1 MRYLQ
6 TRSTSVDY
14 DFFGPKTAS
23 WWATSYGQY
32 TVLENFT
39 VILELS
45 PSQQWQWR
53 IYIGGI
59 PSNRR
64 DRFGRQIHYALAG
77 DGSDG
82 QAGEDA
88 VFFHKVLYFLL
99 NPYSQDVFQRKGRL
113 LELGKQFDGI
123 FDQSY
128 IDGLDHD
135 RHSDTVTQDIAAKLK
150 KLGEELPE
158 VSELTTAPIFTR
170 PSAAIVQR
178 NTIVQFLHMAKALK
192 MKSDKPLTL
201 AILNLP
207 PTEED
212 IQSLWQKSPNADSLL
227 LFVYE
232 GLSPKD
238 PASGLL
244 FDMAQ
249 KKTPL
254 PISRQPEQK
263 SQTAQKKIPLGIIGI
278 AVFVALLIII
288 VALIASRGKTS
299 KQQSFLQEGL
309 K

>member
-1 MRYLQ
+1 
-6 TRSTSVDY
+6 
-14 DFFGPKTAS
+14 
-23 WWATSYGQY
+23 
-32 TVLENFT
+32 
-39 VILELS
+39 
-45 PSQQWQWR
+45 
-53 IYIGGI
+53 
-59 PSNRR
+59 
-64 DRFGRQIHYALAG
+64 
-77 DGSDG
+77 G

-113 LELGKQFDGI
+113 LKLGKQFDDI

-128 IDGLDHD
+128 IDGLDSD

-150 KLGEELPE
+150 KIGGELPE

-170 PSAAIVQR
+170 PSAAIVKP
-178 NTIVQFLHMAKALK
+178 NTIAQFLCMAKALEPK
-192 MKSDKPLTL
+192 PSKPLTL

-212 IQSLWQKSPNADSLL
+212 IQSLWRDAPDTDSLL
-227 LFVYE
+227 LFAYE

-244 FDMAQ
+244 FEMAQ

-254 PISRQPEQK
+254 PISRQPEHK
-263 SQTAQKKIPLGIIGI
+263 PQTAQKKNPLAIIGI

-309 K
+309 KQPQVYCVMESRMSWTI